1 MNILSSQQMPDV
13 VNEVHSL
20 NLNAV
25 DEFMD
30 DEHNRDPLLSHLN
43 GSSHQTTNL
52 LDLDHLTNDHHHSNQ
67 QQHHHIST
75 VDMSS
80 IDPIISNFSLIEA
93 MQQNNDTD
101 SLINDIDMMT

>member
-1 MNILSSQQMPDV
+1 MPDV
-13 VNEVHSL
+13 VSEVHSL
-20 NLNAV
+20 NLNAAV

-30 DEHNRDPLLSHLN
+30 DDHNRDPLLSHLN

-52 LDLDHLTNDHHHSNQ
+52 LDLDHLTNDHH

-93 MQQNNDTD
+93 MHQTNDTD

>member
-1 MNILSSQQMPDV
+1 MPDV
-13 VNEVHSL
+13 VSEVHSL
-20 NLNAV
+20 NLNGV

-30 DEHNRDPLLSHLN
+30 DEHRNRDPLLSHLN
-43 GSSHQTTNL
+43 GNSHSSANL
-52 LDLDHLTNDHHHSNQ
+52 LDLDHLTNDVDRQH
-67 QQHHHIST
+67 HHHIST
-75 VDMSS
+75 VDMSN